1 MSPRTSPAWRKAFDG
16 VERLLGEPLESATN
30 SPDVQSALVTA
41 GQLRRA
47 VTSPVGRVAS
57 WGIHL
62 VGLPS
67 HRDVL
72 ALRRQLNEVQREV
85 ATLHRELA
93 TAERARQRGQ

>member
-1 MSPRTSPAWRKAFDG
+1 MSARGSPAWRRAFDG
-16 VERLLGEPLESATN
+16 VERLVGGPLESATN

-47 VTSPVGRVAS
+47 VTSPVGRLAS
-57 WGIHL
+57 WGLHL

-67 HRDVL
+67 HADVL

-85 ATLHRELA
+85 SSLHRELA
-93 TAERARQRGQ
+93 SAERVRQLGQ

>member
-1 MSPRTSPAWRKAFDG
+1 MSPRASPGWRKAFDG

-47 VTSPVGRVAS
+47 VTSPVGRLAS
-57 WGIHL
+57 WGLHL

-67 HRDVL
+67 HADVL

-85 ATLHRELA
+85 SSLHRELA
-93 TAERARQRGQ
+93 SAERVRQLGQ

>member
-1 MSPRTSPAWRKAFDG
+1 MSPRASPGWRKAFDG

-41 GQLRRA
+41 GQLRRV
-47 VTSPVGRVAS
+47 VTSPVGRLVS
-57 WGIHL
+57 WGVHL

-67 HRDVL
+67 HADIL
-72 ALRRQLNEVQREV
+72 DLRRQLNEVQREV

-93 TAERARQRGQ
+93 NTQRERQRGR